1 MLEQLR
7 DWNKESSAFSYLWT
21 CDDKPFCRRKDI
33 PNWPRIY
40 QHPWCILPRHWKSP
54 HTCDSCVQRSI
65 SQDQRTKHHPQTATW
80 RALRVNIVNYILVY
94 TEIIVSSFFSQEIR
108 YSQRWSPRIG
118 KWHFEV
124 HKNYFLCPCCMNSFR
139 TKCDYISDLTI
150 SEKSGW
156 WKKGNH
162 ELIMVIELIC
172 LHIWSEIICVSFKSK
187 ECTARIIFEN
197 INMISD

>member
-40 QHPWCILPRHWKSP
+40 QHPWCILPLHWKSP

-65 SQDQRTKHHPQTATW
+65 SRDQRTKHHPQTAKW

-94 TEIIVSSFFSQEIR
+94 TEIIVSSFFPKKFDIHNDEVQELENGTSKFI
-108 YSQRWSPRIG
+108 
-118 KWHFEV
+118 
-124 HKNYFLCPCCMNSFR
+124 KNTFYVRVAWIL
-139 TKCDYISDLTI
+139 
-150 SEKSGW
+150 SEQ
-156 WKKGNH
+156 N
-162 ELIMVIELIC
+162 VIIYQ
-172 LHIWSEIICVSFKSK
+172 I
-187 ECTARIIFEN
+187 
-197 INMISD
+197 

>member
-40 QHPWCILPRHWKSP
+40 QHPWCILPLHWKSP

-65 SQDQRTKHHPQTATW
+65 SQDQRTKHHPQTAKW

-124 HKNYFLCPCCMNSFR
+124 HKKYFFMFKL
-139 TKCDYISDLTI
+139 SDLDRLIANTCSRTDQAGKVGSQSKLSLLAI
-150 SEKSGW
+150 S
-156 WKKGNH
+156 
-162 ELIMVIELIC
+162 
-172 LHIWSEIICVSFKSK
+172 
-187 ECTARIIFEN
+187 
-197 INMISD
+197 